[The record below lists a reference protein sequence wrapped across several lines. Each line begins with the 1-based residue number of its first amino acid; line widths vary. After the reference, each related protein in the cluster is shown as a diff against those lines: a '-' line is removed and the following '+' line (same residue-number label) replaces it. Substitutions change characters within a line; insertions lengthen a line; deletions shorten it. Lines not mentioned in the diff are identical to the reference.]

1 MKDCLVKPFGREIE
15 RIIRRKRKKLKK
27 LCTNETSKQLVDERF
42 SEHSNLFTFFTDL
55 NNFYDNF
62 SPDILN
68 LVNLLMLVPSSVDV
82 SKTPNISTNYDILSN
97 ESPNLSSSN
106 KISESSNK
114 AFFGERSSLTVL
126 LYAIIDMRKN
136 LLVRTLLIYLG
147 GIFLEIKFLFFQ
159 KDSNLF
165 LLLNI

>member
-1 MKDCLVKPFGREIE
+1 MELECIGICERLFTLEEKFWSELPFEKQQESKDLKDCLVKPFGRETE
-15 RIIRRKRKKLKK
+15 RIIMRKRKKLKK

-106 KISESSNK
+106 KIS
-114 AFFGERSSLTVL
+114 
-126 LYAIIDMRKN
+126 
-136 LLVRTLLIYLG
+136 
-147 GIFLEIKFLFFQ
+147 
-159 KDSNLF
+159 
-165 LLLNI
+165 